1 MTRRKR
7 RRKRLAIQ
15 WLKDLMANCG
25 QIRIPEIHPRFI
37 TPFPSPY
44 PSFAVR
50 RGIRLAV
57 PPLSKSESEELDA
70 MSRESYL
77 RFLWMDEMSNYEF
90 RKPCGG
96 GNCPLCYLMGKKCV
110 NEEEK

>member
-7 RRKRLAIQ
+7 RAIQ
-15 WLKDLMANCG
+15 WLKDLMASG
-25 QIRIPEIHPRFI
+25 GEIRIPEIHPRFI

-50 RGIRLAV
+50 GWIRLAV
-57 PPLSKSESEELDA
+57 PPLSKSDREELDA

-77 RFLWMDEMSNYEF
+77 RFLWMEELSKYEQPQ
-90 RKPCGG
+90 KT
-96 GNCPLCYLMGKKCV
+96 V
-110 NEEEK
+110 

>member
-7 RRKRLAIQ
+7 RWKRRAIH
-15 WLKDLMANCG
+15 WLKDLMASGG

-44 PSFAVR
+44 PSFAVSGGMR
-50 RGIRLAV
+50 IAV
-57 PPLSKSESEELDA
+57 PPLSKSDREELDA

-77 RFLWMDEMSNYEF
+77 RFLWMEELRQYEF
-90 RKPCGG
+90 GKPCGG
-96 GNCPLCYLMGKKCV
+96 SNCQLCYLIGKKCV
-110 NEEEK
+110 NEEAK

>member
-7 RRKRLAIQ
+7 RWKRRAIH
-15 WLKDLMANCG
+15 WLKDLMASGG

-44 PSFAVR
+44 PSFAVSGGMR
-50 RGIRLAV
+50 IAV
-57 PPLSKSESEELDA
+57 PPLSKSDREELDA

-77 RFLWMDEMSNYEF
+77 RFLWMEELRQYEF
-90 RKPCGG
+90 GKPCGG
-96 GNCPLCYLMGKKCV
+96 GNCQLCYLIGKKCV
-110 NEEEK
+110 NEEAK